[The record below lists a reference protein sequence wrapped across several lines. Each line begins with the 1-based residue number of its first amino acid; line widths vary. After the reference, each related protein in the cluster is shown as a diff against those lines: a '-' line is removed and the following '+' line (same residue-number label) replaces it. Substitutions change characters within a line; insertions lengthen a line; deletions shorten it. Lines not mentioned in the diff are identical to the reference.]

1 MGSGASSVAQLPADL
16 KTAEKVEK
24 KFGKEYDKLNSDFDT
39 LVGGF
44 DGNSDLETQLSN
56 LRTEY
61 ANLKEEEMAAAAG
74 SEYAAAA
81 EKKQAA
87 ATLAGEEADK
97 QAEGGVVFTEFV
109 KLLEAR
115 AERDRLIDAIKKF
128 MLVFD
133 NGRSWYSKNSEYTK
147 ADEAFNKVNEL
158 KTKLEQLVNW
168 TMQSDSKALQ
178 EEIKTSSVGAN
189 PVLGPD
195 KTPGSDLKWADWKA
209 KRKVVL
215 ELPAKPDPAA
225 HRRALLSSSLH
236 VRLAPPLPREVI
248 G

>member
-1 MGSGASSVAQLPADL
+1 MGSGASSVEQLPADL

-44 DGNSDLETQLSN
+44 DGNVDLETQLSA
-56 LRTEY
+56 LRGEY
-61 ANLKEEEMAAAAG
+61 GNLKEEEMTAAANC
-74 SEYAAAA
+74 EYAVAAD
-81 EKKQAA
+81 KKQAA
-87 ATLAGEEADK
+87 ATLIGEEVDK
-97 QAEGGVVFTEFV
+97 AAEGGVVFQEV
-109 KLLEAR
+109 IKLLEAR
-115 AERDRLIDAIKKF
+115 VERDRLIEAIKKF
-128 MLVFD
+128 IGVYG

-158 KTKLEQLVNW
+158 TTKLEQLVNW
-168 TMQSDSKALQ
+168 TMQAESKALQ
-178 EEIKTSSVGAN
+178 EEIKTSAVGAN
-189 PVLGPD
+189 PILGPD
-195 KTPGSDLKWADWKA
+195 ATKGSDLKWADWKA

-215 ELPAKPDPAA
+215 EMPPKPDPAQ
-225 HRRALLSSSLH
+225 RKRDLFSSSLH